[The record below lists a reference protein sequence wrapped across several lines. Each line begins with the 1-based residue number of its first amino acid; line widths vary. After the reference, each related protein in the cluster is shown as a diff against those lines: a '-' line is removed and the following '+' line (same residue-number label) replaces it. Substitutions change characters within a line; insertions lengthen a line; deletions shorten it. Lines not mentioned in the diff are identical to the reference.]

1 MKNEI
6 LAFNIFCCLQ
16 IVPVRWTVSK
26 ECCMFLQGLLSKQHW
41 ICLACS
47 FGIVILTIY
56 SGKHRRELV
65 ALLGHRLQGKRKKR
79 KQKKRHQRGYSLW
92 CPIRG
97 GSALFRLQVL
107 EAPVAQK
114 LDSTIHLINHYL
126 KDKCQGNHCALQ
138 WIVIYPV
145 HSVIHLLNSWGQEGR
160 YGFFEVY

>member
-56 SGKHRRELV
+56 SGKHRTELV
-65 ALLGHRLQGKRKKR
+65 ALLGHRLQGKKLPLEK
-79 KQKKRHQRGYSLW
+79 
-92 CPIRG
+92 
-97 GSALFRLQVL
+97 GSPAGVLLMMSYTGRLR
-107 EAPVAQK
+107 P
-114 LDSTIHLINHYL
+114 
-126 KDKCQGNHCALQ
+126 
-138 WIVIYPV
+138 
-145 HSVIHLLNSWGQEGR
+145 
-160 YGFFEVY
+160 F

>member
-56 SGKHRRELV
+56 SGKHRTELV
-65 ALLGHRLQGKRKKR
+65 ALLGRRLQGKKLPLEK
-79 KQKKRHQRGYSLW
+79 
-92 CPIRG
+92 
-97 GSALFRLQVL
+97 GSPAGVLLMMSYTGRLR
-107 EAPVAQK
+107 P
-114 LDSTIHLINHYL
+114 
-126 KDKCQGNHCALQ
+126 
-138 WIVIYPV
+138 
-145 HSVIHLLNSWGQEGR
+145 
-160 YGFFEVY
+160 F